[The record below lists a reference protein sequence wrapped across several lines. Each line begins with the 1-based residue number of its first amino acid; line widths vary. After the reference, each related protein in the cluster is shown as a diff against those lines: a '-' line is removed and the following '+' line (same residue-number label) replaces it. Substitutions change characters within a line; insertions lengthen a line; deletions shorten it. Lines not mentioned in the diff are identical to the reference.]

1 MKKSLKED
9 TKSGSDKNKEKTTP
23 SKPRSKGK
31 TPKQVMH
38 RHISDEKDVITD
50 EDFKNLDLSI
60 DIDND
65 TAKEPLEI
73 KKGHNRPKDEDKD
86 PGIITPWEI
95 IK

>member
-9 TKSGSDKNKEKTTP
+9 AKSGSDKNNEKTP
-23 SKPRSKGK
+23 AKPRSKGK

-65 TAKEPLEI
+65 TTKEPLEI